1 MIFKGRANRAKAPA
15 GLIPASFSLS
25 LLALAMSAVMHPA
38 QADENTQEQEMVVYG
53 DGNGSADSQQDYAV
67 KTTRS
72 GTKMLL
78 TPRDIPQSDAPAY
91 AGSRPANH

>member
-1 MIFKGRANRAKAPA
+1 MIFNGRANRAIAPA
-15 GLIPASFSLS
+15 GLIPTSFSLS
-25 LLALAMSAVMHPA
+25 LLALAMFAVMHLA

-72 GTKMLL
+72 GIKMLL
-78 TPRDIPQSDAPAY
+78 TPRDIP
-91 AGSRPANH
+91 

>member
-53 DGNGSADSQQDYAV
+53 YGNADSQQDYAV
-67 KTTRS
+67 K
-72 GTKMLL
+72 
-78 TPRDIPQSDAPAY
+78 PRVQAPKCC
-91 AGSRPANH
+91 